1 MASHSGSATQVHS
14 LRGLEMLLRFD
25 VARSPYQNESRLI
38 ALPASRETFSE
49 YASHLMLLCMF
60 RIVDHP
66 INSRVGHCLPRLKLG
81 ADCDHG
87 SISPTR
93 RMHSFYATGGPSV
106 HVEPFLA
113 TMIAEKRGTLSN
125 SGAGR
130 HPQLT
135 TARIGN
141 EKRPLI
147 SSGPFIGR
155 PDSANPYVRSALLS
169 EVVSANV
176 IENTS
181 AGDSQL

>member
-81 ADCDHG
+81 ADCDHD
-87 SISPTR
+87 SISAAR
-93 RMHSFYATGGPSV
+93 RCIHSTP
-106 HVEPFLA
+106 PLDLPRTPLLA
-113 TMIAEKRGTLSN
+113 TMIAEKRGTLSKG
-125 SGAGR
+125 GAGR

-135 TARIGN
+135 MARIEN

-176 IENTS
+176 IESTS

>member
-66 INSRVGHCLPRLKLG
+66 INSRVRHCLPRLKLG

-87 SISPTR
+87 SISAAR
-93 RMHSFYATGGPSV
+93 RCIHSTP
-106 HVEPFLA
+106 PLDLPRTPLLA
-113 TMIAEKRGTLSN
+113 TMIAEKRGTLSKG
-125 SGAGR
+125 GAGR

-135 TARIGN
+135 MARIEN
-141 EKRPLI
+141 EKGRSYRAAP
-147 SSGPFIGR
+147 SSAGR
-155 PDSANPYVRSALLS
+155 IVPTPMSAAHLLS

-176 IENTS
+176 IESTS